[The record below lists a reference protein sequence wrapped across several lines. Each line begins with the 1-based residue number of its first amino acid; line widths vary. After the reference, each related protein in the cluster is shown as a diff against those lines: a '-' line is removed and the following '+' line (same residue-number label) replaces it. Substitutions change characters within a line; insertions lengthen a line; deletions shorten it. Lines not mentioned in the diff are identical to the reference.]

1 MSIPLP
7 ASHPVHPVRL
17 GAVGAGGRLRSL
29 LARVLTSGS
38 PVTLAAVHDPLPHS
52 LAECRRLF
60 GASFAV
66 HDDWPALVRDPA
78 IDWVWIGSPNN
89 CHAAQA
95 IAALEA
101 GKDVFCEKP
110 LATTPED
117 CLAVREA
124 VRRSGR
130 TFAFGLVLRYSPF
143 YQKVRDV
150 VASGRL
156 GELVSFEFN
165 ETLGFN
171 HGGYIFG
178 NWRRHRAVSGSHL
191 LEKCCHDL
199 DIVRWLTG
207 RLPVRVASFG
217 GRRFFTPAHAPLA
230 AALGTDSRG
239 RPAYRTWDDPLG
251 TDPFA
256 GDADIVDHQVAILE
270 YPHGLRATF
279 HTNCNAAILERR
291 VYLLGSR
298 GSLRADACTGRIEFA
313 PIAFDAPIEQIEVGS
328 GQLAH
333 AGGDD
338 VLAQALVRTMT
349 AGEPPL
355 AGIDEALAS
364 SFCAFGIDA
373 ALEQGTV
380 EDLRPLWQRAGIEP

>member
-1 MSIPLP
+1 MSTTLP
-7 ASHPVHPVRL
+7 ALPRPVRF
-17 GAVGAGGRLRSL
+17 GAIGAGGRLRSL
-29 LARVLTSGS
+29 LARVLTDDA
-38 PVTLAAVHDPLPHS
+38 PVALTGLHDPLSHS
-52 LAECRRLF
+52 VAECRRLF
-60 GASFAV
+60 GDGFAV
-66 HDDWPALVRDPA
+66 HDDWHSLVHDDA
-78 IDWVWIGSPNN
+78 IDWVWIGSPNRF
-89 CHAAQA
+89 HAAQA

-101 GKDVFCEKP
+101 GKHVFCEKP

-117 CLAVREA
+117 CLAVRDA

-143 YQKVRDV
+143 YQRVRDV

-178 NWRRHRAVSGSHL
+178 NWRRHRVESGSHL

-217 GRRFFTPAHAPLA
+217 GRRFFTPENAPFA
-230 AALGTDSRG
+230 AALGTDAKG
-239 RPAYRTWDDPLG
+239 RPAYRTWPDPLG

-313 PIAFDAPIEQIEVGS
+313 PIGFDAPIERLDVDL
-328 GQLAH
+328 GQLSH

-338 VLAQALVRTMT
+338 VLARALVRTMT
-349 AGEPPL
+349 EGEPPL
-355 AGIDEALAS
+355 AGIDEAVESA
-364 SFCAFGIDA
+364 FCAFGIDD
-373 ALEQGTV
+373 ALARGV
-380 EDLRPLWQRAGIEP
+380 VADLRPLWQRAGIEP